1 MASGKDNKKT
11 PGEPKRKRQN
21 KKKEPSPKSRFWF
34 EVFSLWFM
42 NEIVFIVLPIV
53 VILLIDIAFSNEIQ
67 AVLLFPEWS
76 FAAIVLYGVAI
87 SNTIELKVKYNT
99 NFSPKLFAGSKALTI
114 LLIGSVITLT
124 LSVLRENQV
133 EISDVFI
140 QSAQGVLFVHSL
152 ISVFLVV
159 FARQEQMWLPERYP
173 QRFTDQELMQYI
185 VHLTKDADNTL
196 GQLRFAL
203 EKTGFNAG
211 KIHPRDEAYFTFFI
225 DEIEKSIGKVKEHWA
240 ASGTS
245 EEHHDNNRPD
255 RPQLP
260 PIQEARREAAT

>member
-1 MASGKDNKKT
+1 MASDKSKKSA
-11 PGEPKRKRQN
+11 EPKPRKTNR
-21 KKKEPSPKSRFWF
+21 KKEPSPKSRFWF

-42 NEIVFIVLPIV
+42 NEIVFIILPIV
-53 VILLIDIAFSNEIQ
+53 VILLIDIAFNNQIET
-67 AVLLFPEWS
+67 VLLLPEWS

-87 SNTIELKVKYNT
+87 STTIELKVKYNT
-99 NFSPKLFAGSKALTI
+99 HFSPKLFAGSKALTI

-124 LSVLRENQV
+124 LAVLRENQV
-133 EISDVFI
+133 DINPIFI

-159 FARQEQMWLPERYP
+159 FARQEHLWLPERYP

-203 EKTGFNAG
+203 EKTGFNSS
-211 KIHPRDEAYFTFFI
+211 KIHPRDEAYFSFFI
-225 DEIEKSIGKVKEHWA
+225 DEIEKSIGKVKDNWA
-240 ASGTS
+240 STNG
-245 EEHHDNNRPD
+245 ERPEINRMEQ

-260 PIQEARREAAT
+260 PIHEARREAAT